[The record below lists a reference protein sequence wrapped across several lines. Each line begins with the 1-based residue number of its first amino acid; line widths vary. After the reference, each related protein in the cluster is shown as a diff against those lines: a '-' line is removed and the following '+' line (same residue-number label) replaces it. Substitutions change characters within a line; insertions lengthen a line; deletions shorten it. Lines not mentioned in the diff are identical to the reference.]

1 MGCFSSVSSWRHQ
14 LHSSFSWTKKK
25 QNRSSSACN
34 LFPGYDA
41 CLPLTSEEHSK
52 FLYVVGMNG
61 KTGSFKVYESKK
73 CESVSRSVVTLCSI
87 MNYSPPG
94 FCVHGILQE
103 TLLEWVAIPFFR
115 RSFQPRDQTDISCI
129 AGRFF
134 TVGVTRE
141 AQINLSAIFICNEA
155 KVTCT
160 HLIK

>member
-94 FCVHGILQE
+94 FCVSVEFSRKHYWSGLPFPSSGDLSNPGIKPISPALQADSLPSE
-103 TLLEWVAIPFFR
+103 SP
-115 RSFQPRDQTDISCI
+115 
-129 AGRFF
+129 G
-134 TVGVTRE
+134 
-141 AQINLSAIFICNEA
+141 
-155 KVTCT
+155 K
-160 HLIK
+160 HK